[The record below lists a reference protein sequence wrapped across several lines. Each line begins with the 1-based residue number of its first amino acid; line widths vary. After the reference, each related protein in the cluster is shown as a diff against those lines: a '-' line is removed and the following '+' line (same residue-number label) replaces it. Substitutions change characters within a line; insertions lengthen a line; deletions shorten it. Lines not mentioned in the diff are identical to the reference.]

1 MPKNKRLGPVIGGKL
16 PGVKLC
22 EPCQE
27 RFKEHMNIYLPP
39 DIPPYIDTSIAIPD
53 FLLCPECWDRLLNEA
68 KLDKTQICQ
77 GIATVH

>member
-1 MPKNKRLGPVIGGKL
+1 MPKNKRLGPVINNQL

-22 EPCQE
+22 ESCQE
-27 RFKEHMNIYLPP
+27 RFKEHMDIYSPI
-39 DIPPYIDTSIAIPD
+39 DSSPYIPIAIPD
-53 FLLCPECWDRLLNEA
+53 FLLCPDCWGRLLNEA